1 MYKVMPK
8 MNSTHIKSV
17 YVKAEELF
25 TKLDSLIEELR
36 PWTAI
41 GDINIE
47 DHIQKHF
54 TEVKDWIDN
63 FEMLRQKRKELK
75 NYPDAVWI
83 DCINVNLV
91 TFKSG
96 VDSIYTKFED
106 ALVDTLE
113 ESIERDSF
121 QVRTFI

>member
-47 DHIQKHF
+47 DHIQKLHGSQRL
-54 TEVKDWIDN
+54 D
-63 FEMLRQKRKELK
+63 RQL
-75 NYPDAVWI
+75 
-83 DCINVNLV
+83 
-91 TFKSG
+91 
-96 VDSIYTKFED
+96 
-106 ALVDTLE
+106 
-113 ESIERDSF
+113 
-121 QVRTFI
+121 